1 MLPFFK
7 LPIVHKVDLVYS
19 AEARTGLPVNATL
32 ETGEIYAPDPPG
44 TFRFPTYYT
53 VNLEFEKRIHL
64 FGRYW
69 AVRAGFDN
77 ITNHPDPLLSN
88 GIINPPTQPAPIFID
103 GNGRALDGRIQYL
116 GKE

>member
-1 MLPFFK
+1 M
-7 LPIVHKVDLVYS
+7 
-19 AEARTGLPVNATL
+19 
-32 ETGEIYAPDPPG
+32 
-44 TFRFPTYYT
+44 
-53 VNLEFEKRIHL
+53 
-64 FGRYW
+64 
-69 AVRAGFDN
+69 RAGFDN